1 VPLQGIALPASVLRA
16 SAAAPA
22 PPGAKPMDISQQMMD
37 ALDKYARL
45 QQQRDA
51 QRDKGRAA
59 DRGAQVDLIQ

>member
-1 VPLQGIALPASVLRA
+1 VLRA
-16 SAAAPA
+16 SVTAPA

-51 QRDKGRAA
+51 QRDNVRDKGRAV
-59 DRGAQVDLIQ
+59 DRGGQVDLIQ